1 MHPQKNTDKTRHLL
15 RVKSWFYP
23 ESLADTKYLYFF
35 ILSRYFC
42 LKNTF
47 KHVLLNFVNEEN
59 IFCPGTSN

>member
-23 ESLADTKYLYFF
+23 ESQVDTKYLYFLA
-35 ILSRYFC
+35 LSRCFR

-47 KHVLLNFVNEEN
+47 KDVLLNFVNEEN